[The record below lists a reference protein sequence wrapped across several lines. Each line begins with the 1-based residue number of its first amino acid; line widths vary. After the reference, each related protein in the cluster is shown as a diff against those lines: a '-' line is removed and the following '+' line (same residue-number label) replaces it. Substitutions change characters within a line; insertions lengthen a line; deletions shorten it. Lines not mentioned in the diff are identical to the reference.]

1 MRICYKKLWHL
12 LIDRDMSKG
21 DFRKLTGISSA
32 TAAKLAK
39 DENVQTDVL
48 MKICTALNVGLN
60 DIVDSVPDGDFGNN
74 QKEKT
79 NEILS

>member
-1 MRICYKKLWHL
+1 MKICYKKLWHL
-12 LIDRDMSKG
+12 LIDREMSKG

-39 DENVQTDVL
+39 DENVQTDIL

-60 DIVDSVPDGDFGNN
+60 DIVDSIPNGNITN
-74 QKEKT
+74 TQKEEA